1 MLPRV
6 EILVLWS
13 WLIHISLGYSYELK
27 AHVTFTSDTADYGNP
42 VVGSFASYGEAS
54 TDRRRG
60 ELVLP
65 SETYGCLE
73 SNATLPRISSGS
85 SFIVVLPLSEDTYS
99 ECNDYIQAN
108 QAYQDNAAG
117 VVFYY
122 TSDSS
127 RDSATAGGAI
137 LAIPVAVVKVDDDLL
152 AYITGQKSP
161 RYTNVAIEGV
171 NYTVFQ
177 QSRTFY
183 FIVTAFCILILLSCL
198 WFFTSYF
205 RRCRH
210 SVRNRRRQVWPMH
223 VCTSSTCV

>member
-1 MLPRV
+1 MVVLPRV
-6 EILVLWS
+6 EVLVLWG

-27 AHVTFTSDTADYGNP
+27 AHVTFTSDTADYGQP
-42 VVGSFASYGEAS
+42 LVGSFASYGEAS

-60 ELVLP
+60 KLVLP
-65 SETYGCLE
+65 SETYGCSE
-73 SNATLPRISSGS
+73 SNATLPRISSGG
-85 SFIVVLPLSEDTYS
+85 SFIVVLPLSE
-99 ECNDYIQAN
+99 CNDYFQARR
-108 QAYQDNAAG
+108 AYRDNAAG

-127 RDSATAGGAI
+127 RDSTTSGNGI
-137 LAIPVAVVKVDDDLL
+137 VLAIPVAVVKVDNDLL
-152 AYITGQKSP
+152 DYITGQKSP
-161 RYTNVAIEGV
+161 QYTDVAIEGV

-223 VCTSSTCV
+223 VCTSCTCV